1 MRKNGGGVSG
11 SWCKN
16 LIKGI
21 KGPTRTIL
29 MGERMVDTTYCQA
42 DWDAE
47 PKKDCG
53 DWSNKKAVPKIKA
66 NAKMRK
72 QTTNLILGIC
82 ILMNDSGF

>member
-1 MRKNGGGVSG
+1 
-11 SWCKN
+11 
-16 LIKGI
+16 
-21 KGPTRTIL
+21 

-82 ILMNDSGF
+82 ISGFYLGFGLRSMARPGFDCTKYKI